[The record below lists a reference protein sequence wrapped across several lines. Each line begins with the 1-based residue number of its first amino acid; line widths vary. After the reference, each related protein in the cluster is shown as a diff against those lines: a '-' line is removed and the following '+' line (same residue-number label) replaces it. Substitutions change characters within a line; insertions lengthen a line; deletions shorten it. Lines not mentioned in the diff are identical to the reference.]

1 MKKAILM
8 GLGLALVAM
17 VAAPNA
23 RADEW
28 NKKTILTFSQPVE
41 IPGHVLPAGTY
52 TFKLADSMSDRHVVQ
67 VFNADGSEIIATI
80 IAIPDYR
87 LKVTGETVIKFTEVP
102 AGQPEAVRAWFYP
115 GNSVGQEFV
124 YPKRR
129 AIELAQMT
137 KAVVPALATDTD
149 DAEALKTAPIVA
161 VTPEEKEVPVA
172 AAIQTTPENTLND
185 DVLHVRDENDR
196 PFGSPRGQGAAENGQ
211 HPAARPAVRLR
222 IHRCRVRP
230 DGLRQ
235 ALDDPH
241 RVTTWL
247 CAAGSDVPRREK
259 VRRDCTA
266 LHRTAAAPGRGLH
279 RPHRARGASRH
290 RDRRPRS
297 PRRRIDAREFSRAR
311 GRTAPAHLGV
321 PVRRRPDH
329 ARA

>member
-1 MKKAILM
+1 MKKTILI
-8 GLGLALVAM
+8 GLTLSLLGF

-52 TFKLADSMSDRHVVQ
+52 TFKLADSMSDRHIVQ
-67 VFNADGSEIIATI
+67 VFNADGSQIIATI

-161 VTPEEKEVPVA
+161 VTPEEKEMPVA
-172 AAIQTTPENTLND
+172 AAIQTTPENTTN
-185 DVLHVRDENDR
+185 ET
-196 PFGSPRGQGAAENGQ
+196 PSMSGMKTTGTS
-211 HPAARPAVRLR
+211 ARR
-222 IHRCRVRP
+222 
-230 DGLRQ
+230 
-235 ALDDPH
+235 
-241 RVTTWL
+241 
-247 CAAGSDVPRREK
+247 
-259 VRRDCTA
+259 
-266 LHRTAAAPGRGLH
+266 
-279 RPHRARGASRH
+279 
-290 RDRRPRS
+290 
-297 PRRRIDAREFSRAR
+297 DARELPK
-311 GRTAPAHLGV
+311 TASTLPLVLLFGFVSIGVALGLMV
-321 PVRRRPDH
+321 FGKRSTTPTV
-329 ARA
+329 